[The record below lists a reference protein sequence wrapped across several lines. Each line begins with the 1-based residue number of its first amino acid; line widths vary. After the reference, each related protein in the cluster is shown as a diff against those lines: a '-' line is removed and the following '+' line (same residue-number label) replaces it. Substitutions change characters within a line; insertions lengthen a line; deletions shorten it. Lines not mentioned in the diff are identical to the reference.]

1 MERSPEGVRPL
12 TMIARFIGLGGG
24 MEVRPDEADVHVRC
38 VRRVVCGLCAELLG
52 GRGAWRVT
60 LFIVHPHW
68 WAAGSRAGRR
78 DFAPWDV
85 PHAGELFRCAYI
97 CHGYYPRAFLVRTQ
111 LHRPSGILCSAA
123 GWLAFGIPSACA
135 LTCVW
140 PRPPSARSP
149 SLASRARLLAPRPR
163 RFSGCV
169 GLAERQLRGPAES
182 ARAGI
187 LAQAWAVQAA
197 GRRAAGDLR
206 PKGQT
211 YFSFKK
217 KATKVTHRII
227 PLSRIS

>member
-1 MERSPEGVRPL
+1 MARVGAVLERSPGGVRPL

-38 VRRVVCGLCAELLG
+38 VRRVVCGVWAELLG

-85 PHAGELFRCAYI
+85 PHTGELFQGAYI

-135 LTCVW
+135 LTCVRLVPECVW
-140 PRPPSARSP
+140 SP
-149 SLASRARLLAPRPR
+149 NLAPRARLLALYPGCGLREP
-163 RFSGCV
+163 SGGC
-169 GLAERQLRGPAES
+169 GPAGS
-182 ARAGI
+182 GRAGI
-187 LAQAWAVQAA
+187 LAHSVAA
-197 GRRAAGDLR
+197 GSAVVLGDLW
-206 PKGQT
+206 
-211 YFSFKK
+211 
-217 KATKVTHRII
+217 AAA
-227 PLSRIS
+227 

>member
-1 MERSPEGVRPL
+1 
-12 TMIARFIGLGGG
+12 

-85 PHAGELFRCAYI
+85 PHTGELFQGAYI

-135 LTCVW
+135 LTCVRLVPECVW
-140 PRPPSARSP
+140 SP
-149 SLASRARLLAPRPR
+149 NLAPRARLLALYPGCGLREP
-163 RFSGCV
+163 SGGC
-169 GLAERQLRGPAES
+169 GPAGSGRAGFWRIVWRRASRLCLAICWRRRRRSGACWGRGGGGRRKAPVLRIKES
-182 ARAGI
+182 AKKNAPSTEAMI
-187 LAQAWAVQAA
+187 
-197 GRRAAGDLR
+197 
-206 PKGQT
+206 T
-211 YFSFKK
+211 YF
-217 KATKVTHRII
+217 R
-227 PLSRIS
+227 